1 MYRMIK
7 KDFLDENTKLKKVS
21 LSVDSLFRD
30 NYARTKSTDY
40 TLNLPSS
47 INNVLSM
54 KISAVEIPNFVYMF
68 STTKRE
74 TEFKITVYNYKIRTE
89 TSTEIVNSTEYTI
102 NIPEGNYVNVDFV
115 NMINAYFLDRGGGLN
130 YLILEIDVNSGKT
143 IFRARHP
150 IDDRTL
156 PSPFDPSTPFYSP
169 TFYFSLDF
177 RIPDVERPIYRNLG
191 WILGFKKEFYLVTP
205 DKKLSTFFIPNSL
218 DTINNNEIIFFAYCK
233 SESTYGNTLDNY
245 IFLDIEDNN
254 NNYSSDEIKAY
265 LPGKYLKGDNI
276 LARITIDSTSNSIN
290 FTSAADYITK
300 TREYHGPVTISA
312 LKIKLMDKHGETV
325 ELNGND
331 FSFLIEFTTIDF

>member
-1 MYRMIK
+1 M
-7 KDFLDENTKLKKVS
+7 
-21 LSVDSLFRD
+21 
-30 NYARTKSTDY
+30 
-40 TLNLPSS
+40 
-47 INNVLSM
+47 
-54 KISAVEIPNFVYMF
+54 
-68 STTKRE
+68 
-74 TEFKITVYNYKIRTE
+74 
-89 TSTEIVNSTEYTI
+89 
-102 NIPEGNYVNVDFV
+102 
-115 NMINAYFLDRGGGLN
+115 N

-150 IDDRTL
+150 IDDTTL

-177 RIPDVERPIYRNLG
+177 RIPNVDRPIYRNLG

-218 DTINNNEIIFFAYCK
+218 DVINNNEIIFFAYCK

-254 NNYSSDEIKAY
+254 KNYSSDEIKAY

-276 LARITIDSTSNSIN
+276 LARITIDSTANSIN

-312 LKIKLMDKHGETV
+312 LKIRLLDKHGETL

>member
-7 KDFLDENTKLKKVS
+7 KNFLDENTKLKKVS

-30 NYARTKSTDY
+30 NYSRTKSTDY

-47 INNVLSM
+47 INNVLNM
-54 KISAVEIPNFVYMF
+54 KICAVEIPNFVYMF
-68 STTKRE
+68 SSAKRE

-89 TSTEIVNSTEYTI
+89 TSTEIVNSTEYPI
-102 NIPEGNYVNVDFV
+102 IIPEGNYVNVDFV

-177 RIPDVERPIYRNLG
+177 RIPGVERPIYRNLG

-218 DTINNNEIIFFAYCK
+218 DVINNNEIIFFAYCK

-245 IFLDIEDNN
+245 VFLDIEDNN

-276 LARITIDSTSNSIN
+276 LARITINSTANSIN

>member
-47 INNVLSM
+47 IHNVLNM

-68 STTKRE
+68 SSAKRE
-74 TEFKITVYNYKIRTE
+74 TEFKITVYNYKIRNDT
-89 TSTEIVNSTEYTI
+89 TTEIVNSTEYPI
-102 NIPEGNYVNVDFV
+102 IIPEGNYLNVDFV

-130 YLILEIDVNSGKT
+130 YMILEIDVNSGKT

-150 IDDRTL
+150 IDDKSL

-218 DTINNNEIIFFAYCK
+218 DVINNNEIIFFAYCK
-233 SESTYGNTLDNY
+233 SEGTYGNTLDNY

-254 NNYSSDEIKAY
+254 KNYSSDEIKTY

-276 LARITIDSTSNSIN
+276 LARITIDSTANSIN

-312 LKIKLMDKHGETV
+312 LKIKLFDKHGEIL

>member
-1 MYRMIK
+1 
-7 KDFLDENTKLKKVS
+7 
-21 LSVDSLFRD
+21 
-30 NYARTKSTDY
+30 
-40 TLNLPSS
+40 
-47 INNVLSM
+47 M

-68 STTKRE
+68 SSAKRE
-74 TEFKITVYNYKIRTE
+74 TEFKITVYNYKIRNDT
-89 TSTEIVNSTEYTI
+89 TTEIVNSTEYPI
-102 NIPEGNYVNVDFV
+102 IIPEGNYLNVDFV

-130 YLILEIDVNSGKT
+130 YMILEIDVNSGKT

-150 IDDRTL
+150 IDDKSL

-218 DTINNNEIIFFAYCK
+218 DVINNNEIIFFAYCK
-233 SESTYGNTLDNY
+233 SEGTYGNTLDNY

-254 NNYSSDEIKAY
+254 KNYSSDEIKTY

-276 LARITIDSTSNSIN
+276 LARITIDSTANSIN

-312 LKIKLMDKHGETV
+312 LKIKLFDKHGEIL